1 MSFSWDPSA
10 GQSGGG
16 GTNQVLS
23 INGYQLSIV
32 PGNTVTLPSGSGTT
46 STSMNLIVS
55 TLQAQNNVLV
65 GSKITMLSTGVVTA
79 CNVQISSA
87 TIGAINNSVMSNFS
101 IATDNINANSATFG
115 NEQVNGSLTVNGA
128 FSASGNN
135 FTTNGIIT
143 NANFFVPTIIQI
155 PESSAAPYPISI
167 LSSNAYYPFSGLN
180 PPINARAKAI
190 FAGGIGEGI
199 RGVEFVNTDIF
210 QSGYQLIST
219 NPITVRSTIAVLPN
233 LSTQFLSVSNSIFFQ
248 SNNGVLVGSND
259 GNLYYNNQL
268 VNAGNS
274 VASQWSRFPALQGV
288 DFGNQAIGGING
300 LYTNTGPASIQLN
313 AAFINGP
320 VGDVQI
326 GNLQGNVITNFLY
339 KQPKITL
346 GGSEVNIAA
355 GNMTYATG
363 NKINMDA
370 YAAFT
375 GTPILPIPLNAPNS
389 QINITAHGGYDVAIP
404 NIGYVTG
411 GAGVINLTAYNS
423 ALLGIPNAANPGYI
437 NLNASVVNV
446 GNPTYTGIGNTAFVN
461 LQANTVQIIGG
472 ADLNP
477 NFPPNLGTIVRSKF
491 GMILYN
497 DRTIGYNSNRD
508 SILYVARITGNSLF
522 NPDYT
527 VANYNLQIDSPGQ
540 AGVTI
545 SNATNIYGHT
555 GYGNTGVNIY
565 NLQSATGAYPDAI
578 NSNFSTLSSAI
589 LSVASNTVTFSTNA
603 GIAINTLSTT
613 SAVALSN
620 WSQFPTKTPIYNNT
634 ALGVNISSAV
644 TITGSLQNGNTGVTI
659 YNLTNATGNYP
670 SFINSTFA
678 AQQTQINNLQL
689 STSGGLSSIF
699 LWSAYPALST
709 IFNTNINGVKISN
722 VYTVT
727 GSLDYGNTGMA
738 LVNIS
743 SATGLYPNQLTS
755 SFVGIQSNV
764 STNQSTMIGL
774 TSSLQSQISS
784 LSNATTSGANTW
796 AAYPAQSTIYS
807 PFPLSL
813 TNTTSNAII
822 VSTSY
827 LNIKDNY
834 NYPKGVIVNSLGLK
848 NNPGLVPDVYF
859 NATAG
864 TYQGAIYSGLDNN
877 LTSLYVSSLLFAG
890 QGRLQV
896 SSSSLLINGLPFTSG
911 STYVPPSSLTVSTL
925 TYNNGINE
933 PITLSTN
940 VNTAFTS
947 FPLPMIASAGHGLDN
962 AIVQS
967 EFIASAV
974 LGSSPANTYTT
985 SYKSGGVLVSGPGNR
1000 QSQPIQYIIDSDSY
1014 PSMNLSRVST
1024 INGVP
1029 WQPNANNMST
1039 VANWSYYPV
1048 ANSNITFGNKT
1059 AWIAGGTN
1067 ALFTD
1072 SSNVNTIPVNA
1083 KAFVLYDPTN
1093 VGVIANLNLA
1103 VDGIPTM
1110 SKGSLGPNDF
1120 RVSTLYMVNDRIT
1133 VSNSTIFVN
1142 GINQPQTWANYTATS
1157 SVNISSSQVF
1167 QKITSN
1173 GADERAV
1180 NIVDLSGG
1188 FPYMTI
1194 AGQNATTRYEL
1205 DIYGR
1210 FGVGG
1215 AALLASSN
1223 GVRTDLKMLVSSV
1236 IINNGVPGSGLVI
1249 TNNTTQ
1255 NKTLLAES
1263 FISTLQTQTSS
1274 INYVSGDVL
1283 TASTGTLYFN
1293 GVQVNANN
1301 WSATPASQIVNF
1313 GGFGA
1318 CNIDTITSD
1327 NFTNTGF
1334 PQTGYQISTNAAR
1347 FNYQTQ
1353 IYNYNAFSD
1362 FSALALQTYGTVIAQ
1377 GNITT
1382 TGGFG
1387 FCSGQIT
1394 PNQSYMQMTPTGTGV
1409 SLNRMYNTTVQQSGF
1424 CYDTYFNPLPTYPS
1438 QFLNQSSNAT
1448 TLYPANSY
1456 TALNGCATFT
1466 ATTDYAVVTIET
1478 FPLIGIAQTGLQVG
1492 FGVVG
1497 ATNYKSNYMVPII
1510 DSPNYTTYACQGKTT
1525 PGVTYAVKG
1534 WTSTNTVVQ
1543 YYFATYKPV
1552 PS

>member
-10 GQSGGG
+10 GQSNGGG
-16 GTNQVLS
+16 GNQVLS

-32 PGNTVTLPSGSGTT
+32 PGNTVTLPSGSGTA

-55 TLQAQNNVLV
+55 TLQAQNSVLI
-65 GSKITMLSTGVVTA
+65 GSKISMLSTGVITA
-79 CNVQISSA
+79 CNIQVSSGSI
-87 TIGAINNSVMSNFS
+87 TSLTNSVMSNFS
-101 IATDNINANSATFG
+101 IATDNMNANSTNTVALSVTG
-115 NEQVNGSLTVNGA
+115 NTKFVGSMSNTYGSFNVTNFKTTISNLDNYNLNLPNTTSAPYSVT
-128 FSASGNN
+128 FSASNQYVPGND
-135 FTTNGIIT
+135 
-143 NANFFVPTIIQI
+143 
-155 PESSAAPYPISI
+155 
-167 LSSNAYYPFSGLN
+167 N
-180 PPINARAKAI
+180 PPISLTSKTLKPGVNDGNKGI
-190 FAGGIGEGI
+190 ELQNLDLLMSGFLTYSTIGGYP
-199 RGVEFVNTDIF
+199 TT
-210 QSGYQLIST
+210 Y
-219 NPITVRSTIAVLPN
+219 RSTIAVLPN
-233 LSTQFLSVSNSIFFQ
+233 LSTQYLSVCNSIQFQ
-248 SNNGVLVGSND
+248 SNNGVITGSND

-268 VNAGNS
+268 VNVGS
-274 VASQWSRFPALQGV
+274 GSASQWSRFPAIQDV
-288 DFGNQAIGGING
+288 SFNNQAVGGIYG
-300 LYTNTGPASIQLN
+300 LYTQTGARGIELN
-313 AAFINGP
+313 AAFANTT
-320 VGDVQI
+320 VGDVNI
-326 GNLQGNVITNFLY
+326 GNTNGNILTNPFY
-339 KQPKITL
+339 SQPKITL
-346 GGSEVNIAA
+346 GGKQVNIAA
-355 GNMTYATG
+355 GNQTYANG
-363 NKINMDA
+363 NSINMDA

-375 GTPILPIPLNAPNS
+375 GTPILPLNAPNS
-389 QINITAHGGYDVAIP
+389 AINITAHGGVDYYIP
-404 NIGYVTG
+404 YGGVVTG
-411 GAGVINLTAYNS
+411 GHGTINLTAYNS
-423 ALLGIPNAANPGYI
+423 YIGALAPNAANPGYI
-437 NLNASVVNV
+437 NLNAGVVNV
-446 GNPTYTGIGNTAFVN
+446 GNPTYTGIGNTSFVN

-508 SILYVARITGNSLF
+508 SILYVARITGNSLY

-603 GIAINTLSTT
+603 GIAINTLSTN

-620 WSQFPTKTPIYNNT
+620 WSQFPTKTAIFNNS
-634 ALGVNISSAV
+634 AQGVNISSAV
-644 TITGSLQNGNTGVTI
+644 TVTGSLQNGNTGVTI

-670 SFINSTFA
+670 NFINSTFA
-678 AQQTQINNLQL
+678 SQQTQINNLQI

-699 LWSAYPALST
+699 LWSAYPAVST
-709 IFNTNINGVKISN
+709 IFNTNVNGVKISN

-743 SATGLYPNQLTS
+743 SASGLYPNQLTS

-784 LSNATTSGANTW
+784 LSNVNSAANTW
-796 AAYPAQSTIYS
+796 AAYPAQSTIFS

-813 TNTTSNAII
+813 TNTASNVIQTSTNYLS
-822 VSTSY
+822 VRDRFNLPGGVLLNKVGFTGSTGQAP
-827 LNIKDNY
+827 N
-834 NYPKGVIVNSLGLK
+834 
-848 NNPGLVPDVYF
+848 VYF
-859 NATAG
+859 TNLNNNDDVLL
-864 TYQGAIYSGLDNN
+864 YSGQVSGYAS
-877 LTSLYVSSLLFAG
+877 LTVSSIKYSATD
-890 QGRLQV
+890 RLQV
-896 SSSSLLINGLPFTSG
+896 SSGSLLVNGTPFTSG
-911 STYVPPSSLTVSTL
+911 NTYVQPSTLTVSTL
-925 TYNNGINE
+925 IYNNGINE
-933 PITLSTN
+933 PITLSTT
-940 VNTAFTS
+940 VNTAFTG
-947 FPLPMIASAGHGLDN
+947 FPLPMLASAGHGLDN

-974 LGSSPANTYTT
+974 LGSSPANTNTV

-1000 QSQPIQYIIDSDSY
+1000 QAQVLTYIIDADSY
-1014 PSMNLSRVST
+1014 PSLNLSRVST

-1029 WQPNANNMST
+1029 YTPPVNNTST
-1039 VANWSYYPV
+1039 IANWSYYPV
-1048 ANSNITFGNKT
+1048 TNSNITFGNKT

-1093 VGVIANLNLA
+1093 VGVIANLKLET
-1103 VDGIPTM
+1103 DGIPTM
-1110 SKGSLGPNDF
+1110 AKGSLGPMDF
-1120 RVSTLYMVNDRIT
+1120 RVSTLYMVNDRVT

-1157 SVNISSSQVF
+1157 SVNISSGQVF

-1173 GADERAV
+1173 GAQEQAI

-1194 AGQNATTRYEL
+1194 AGQNGVTRYEL
-1205 DIYGR
+1205 NV
-1210 FGVGG
+1210 FGKFATGG
-1215 AALLASSN
+1215 PAILASSN
-1223 GVRTDLKMLVSSV
+1223 SVRTDLKMIVSSV
-1236 IINNGVPGSGLVI
+1236 VINNGVLGSGLVI

-1255 NKTLLAES
+1255 NKSLFSES

-1283 TASTGTLYFN
+1283 TASSGTLYFN
-1293 GVQVNANN
+1293 NAQVNANN
-1301 WSATPASQIVNF
+1301 WSATAASQIVNF

-1334 PQTGYQISTNAAR
+1334 PQTGFQISTNAAR

-1387 FCSGQIT
+1387 FCSGQIM

-1409 SLNRMYNTTVQQSGF
+1409 SLKRMYNTTVQQSGF
-1424 CYDTYFNPLPTYPS
+1424 CYDTYFNPLPTFPI
-1438 QFLNQSSNAT
+1438 QVLNNSSNAT

-1456 TALNGCATFT
+1456 TNLNNAATFV
-1466 ATTDYAVVTIET
+1466 ATTDYALVTIQT
-1478 FPLIGIAQTGLQVG
+1478 FPLLGIAATGLQVG
-1492 FGVVG
+1492 FGVSGSVG
-1497 ATNYKSNYMVPII
+1497 FQSNYVVPVI
-1510 DSPNYTTYACQGKTT
+1510 DSPNYTTYSVQGKTV
-1525 PGVTYAVKG
+1525 PGVTYAAKG

-1543 YYFATYKPV
+1543 YYLITYKPV

>member
-1 MSFSWDPSA
+1 M
-10 GQSGGG
+10 
-16 GTNQVLS
+16 
-23 INGYQLSIV
+23 
-32 PGNTVTLPSGSGTT
+32 
-46 STSMNLIVS
+46 
-55 TLQAQNNVLV
+55 
-65 GSKITMLSTGVVTA
+65 
-79 CNVQISSA
+79 
-87 TIGAINNSVMSNFS
+87 
-101 IATDNINANSATFG
+101 
-115 NEQVNGSLTVNGA
+115 
-128 FSASGNN
+128 
-135 FTTNGIIT
+135 
-143 NANFFVPTIIQI
+143 
-155 PESSAAPYPISI
+155 
-167 LSSNAYYPFSGLN
+167 
-180 PPINARAKAI
+180 
-190 FAGGIGEGI
+190 
-199 RGVEFVNTDIF
+199 
-210 QSGYQLIST
+210 
-219 NPITVRSTIAVLPN
+219 
-233 LSTQFLSVSNSIFFQ
+233 
-248 SNNGVLVGSND
+248 
-259 GNLYYNNQL
+259 
-268 VNAGNS
+268 
-274 VASQWSRFPALQGV
+274 
-288 DFGNQAIGGING
+288 
-300 LYTNTGPASIQLN
+300 
-313 AAFINGP
+313 
-320 VGDVQI
+320 
-326 GNLQGNVITNFLY
+326 
-339 KQPKITL
+339 
-346 GGSEVNIAA
+346 
-355 GNMTYATG
+355 
-363 NKINMDA
+363 
-370 YAAFT
+370 
-375 GTPILPIPLNAPNS
+375 
-389 QINITAHGGYDVAIP
+389 
-404 NIGYVTG
+404 
-411 GAGVINLTAYNS
+411 
-423 ALLGIPNAANPGYI
+423 
-437 NLNASVVNV
+437 
-446 GNPTYTGIGNTAFVN
+446 
-461 LQANTVQIIGG
+461 
-472 ADLNP
+472 NP

-565 NLQSATGAYPDAI
+565 NLQNATGAYPDAI

-603 GIAINTLSTT
+603 ATAVNTLSTS

-644 TITGSLQNGNTGVTI
+644 TVTGSLQNGNTGVTI

-670 SFINSTFA
+670 NFINSTFA

-709 IFNTNINGVKISN
+709 IMNSGVNGVKISN

-738 LVNIS
+738 LINLS
-743 SATGLYPNQLTS
+743 SASGLYPNQLTS

-764 STNQSTMIGL
+764 STNQSTMLGL
-774 TSSLQSQISS
+774 TSSLQGQISS

-796 AAYPAQSTIYS
+796 AAYPAQSTIFS

-813 TNTTSNAII
+813 TNTASNIIQTSTAYLSIRDRFNLPGG
-822 VSTSY
+822 VLLNKVGFTGSTGQAP
-827 LNIKDNY
+827 N
-834 NYPKGVIVNSLGLK
+834 
-848 NNPGLVPDVYF
+848 VYF
-859 NATAG
+859 TNLNNNDDVLL
-864 TYQGAIYSGLDNN
+864 YSGQTSGYAS
-877 LTSLYVSSLLFAG
+877 LTVSSIKYSATD
-890 QGRLQV
+890 RLQV
-896 SSSSLLINGLPFTSG
+896 SSGSLLVNGTVYTSG
-911 STYVPPSSLTVSTL
+911 NTYVPPSTLTVSSL
-925 TYNNGINE
+925 IYNNGINE
-933 PITLSTN
+933 PITLSTT

-947 FPLPMIASAGHGLDN
+947 FPLPMLASGGHGLDN

-974 LGSSPANTYTT
+974 LGSSPANTNTV
-985 SYKSGGVLVSGPGNR
+985 SYKSGGVIVSGPGNR
-1000 QSQPIQYIIDSDSY
+1000 QAQVLTYIIDADSY
-1014 PSMNLSRVST
+1014 PSLNLSRVST

-1083 KAFVLYDPTN
+1083 KEFVLYDPTN
-1093 VGVIANLNLA
+1093 VGVIANLKLET
-1103 VDGIPTM
+1103 DGIPTM
-1110 SKGSLGPNDF
+1110 AKGSLGPMDF
-1120 RVSTLYMVNDRIT
+1120 RVSTLYMVNNRVT

-1194 AGQNATTRYEL
+1194 AGQTATTRYEL

-1210 FGVGG
+1210 FGTGG

-1223 GVRTDLKMLVSSV
+1223 GSRTDLKMLVSSV
-1236 IINNGVPGSGLVI
+1236 VINNGVPGSGLVI

-1301 WSATPASQIVNF
+1301 WSATPASQNVNL
-1313 GGFGA
+1313 GGYSIS
-1318 CNIDTITSD
+1318 NVSNVTSA

-1334 PQTGYQISTNAAR
+1334 PQLGFQISTNVAR
-1347 FNYQTQ
+1347 FNFLTQ
-1353 IYNYNAFSD
+1353 IYNYDAYTD

-1409 SLNRMYNTTVQQSGF
+1409 SLKRMYNTTVQQSGF
-1424 CYDTYFNPLPTYPS
+1424 CYDTYFNPLPTFPV
-1438 QFLNQSSNAT
+1438 QILNASSNAT
-1448 TLYPANSY
+1448 MLFPANSW
-1456 TALNGCATFT
+1456 TNLSNAATFV
-1466 ATTDYAVVTIET
+1466 ATTDYALVTIQT
-1478 FPLIGIAQTGLQVG
+1478 FPLNGIDATGLQVG
-1492 FGVVG
+1492 FGVSGNVSFQ
-1497 ATNYKSNYMVPII
+1497 SNYSIPIL
-1510 DSPNYTTYACQGKTT
+1510 DSPNYATYSIQGKTT
-1525 PGVTYAVKG
+1525 PGVTYAAKG
-1534 WTSTNTVVQ
+1534 WVSTYTVVQ
-1543 YYFATYKPV
+1543 YYNITYKPI
-1552 PS
+1552 PN